1 MDEQMVP
8 GDYTA
13 LVDLN
18 IRSQMDTQSTTN
30 QVGVYSRGIP
40 FTVYQVYPEKNGIV
54 WGRVS
59 SNTGSGTSR
68 FVGLRVNT
76 NLKAHLEKA
85 FNPEVNNDVLVVA
98 LTLLTSSI
106 NLLGQDISV
115 LARK

>member
-1 MDEQMVP
+1 MNEELVE

-18 IRSQMDTQSTTN
+18 IRSQMDTQSATN
-30 QVGVYSRGIP
+30 QVGVYSRGTP

-85 FNPEVNNDVLVVA
+85 FNPEGGNDRLIIALGNLTDAIDALGDDIHALV
-98 LTLLTSSI
+98 
-106 NLLGQDISV
+106 
-115 LARK
+115 K